1 MEQNTYQGSYGGA
14 HNGQYMDYTV
24 DMVFCIDATGSMEDF
39 TGSQKKIINMVKQN
53 ALNFYNDF
61 SGVMSAKGK
70 KARQV
75 RVIAFRDYRADGEH
89 AMMVTDFFCLP
100 QQEKEFEACINSIHA
115 DGGGDIPEDGLEALA
130 YAIKSKWTN
139 EGAKKRQVIVVW
151 TDAGTHACIQVANFH
166 CSSTMPSG
174 EILSQLR
181 RYLPEDIGIYS
192 CRDVSPRFHARL
204 NAREKTYRYRIWNS
218 QEPCVFQRRFVT
230 VMEEPLDAD
239 AMERAAKLLLGEH
252 DFSAF
257 CGNAKMKKSTV
268 RYIRSI
274 RIRREGPELQ
284 LTFTGNGFLH
294 NMVRI
299 LVGTLVEV
307 GRGQREAASVAELFG
322 GKRSEAGF
330 LAPPQG
336 LCLEEV
342 YY

>member
-1 MEQNTYQGSYGGA
+1 MRNIRLDLCYDGSRYKGWQRLPGADTTIQGKLETALSRILGEPIE
-14 HNGQYMDYTV
+14 V
-24 DMVFCIDATGSMEDF
+24 SGS
-39 TGSQKKIINMVKQN
+39 G
-53 ALNFYNDF
+53 
-61 SGVMSAKGK
+61 
-70 KARQV
+70 R
-75 RVIAFRDYRADGEH
+75 
-89 AMMVTDFFCLP
+89 
-100 QQEKEFEACINSIHA
+100 
-115 DGGGDIPEDGLEALA
+115 
-130 YAIKSKWTN
+130 
-139 EGAKKRQVIVVW
+139 
-151 TDAGTHACIQVANFH
+151 TDAGVHAKGQVANFH
-166 CSSTMPSG
+166 CGSSMPAE
-174 EILSQLR
+174 EILAQLR

-204 NAREKTYRYRIWNS
+204 NAKEKTYLYRIWNS
-218 QEPCVFQRRFVT
+218 PEPCVFQRRFVT
-230 VMEEPLDAD
+230 IMEEPLDTN
-239 AMERAAKLLLGEH
+239 AMERAAELLLGEH

-274 RIRREGPELQ
+274 HICRKGPELQ